1 MWGIRDGGRVLVS
14 RTITAPPLRRSTRIT
29 RGVPPIKYAWAVVI
43 EPAGL
48 DDEEEDEEWTDL
60 DPDVVAD
67 PERQWDTTKMTVK
80 EAFGCWKGDKVK
92 EAMDEEMRS
101 LIEQGTW
108 ELVPRPPGVN
118 VMKNRWIL
126 NTKFRPDG
134 IVEREKARLVV
145 KGFTQDAGVD
155 YEETYAPVGS
165 YVTARV
171 LLAIAGA
178 LDLDLMQLDVKNAFL
193 HGVLDRDLYMEQ
205 PSYYEDGIPRVC
217 KLVKSLYG
225 LKQSPMLWYE
235 ALDGVLKGAGWKK
248 SRMDE
253 ALYFKSDAEG
263 EMCWLLV
270 YVDDLLA
277 ASRNQSMLGKLRD
290 LLQSAFQLREIS
302 PVHRRFFD
310 GEQPVRVPR
319 TPLSSDPFS
328 VQIFEDVGWQSRQE
342 EEYRQKVG
350 SLQFVA
356 YTTRPDIWFAYSK
369 LGSGQTVRSDR
380 HRRELDR
387 CLAYLVGSRDVAL
400 EFGGGPESLELV
412 GYADADDAGDKQ
424 NRTSTGGYVFVLG
437 GAAISWASQRIRCA
451 TLSSTE
457 SEYVAVWSSP
467 PLVLCELGSSLYT
480 LATEPPHVAASAQ
493 VSALGQVAASCSC
506 RLLSHQTLLWHHRLG
521 HTFLPRLR
529 GMHSRLLVSGLPRSL
544 PPLPPSPAP
553 PCLPCVEGRQHAAPH
568 SSSFSPDDCSP
579 ADSPHGRDLPILSLH
594 SDRSGEFS
602 SNLFRDFCRGE
613 GILQSF
619 TLPDSPQQNG
629 IAECRIGLV
638 MEPRVSL
645 PETSPTLRWT
655 GEVGDASLFQF
666 YHRTSRRVFPSQ
678 DVTFDESVPFYR
690 LFHYRSAP
698 PPPPP
703 LFLAPDPPP
712 VDPLPPQGPA
722 PSGVSQVD
730 PLPGPAP
737 VRVAVSSGAA
747 RATASGGAASGG
759 VGPGGAASRG
769 AGPGGAESEGA
780 ETGGAEPWG
789 VEPGGGEPGGA
800 EPEGVEPGGSAS
812 EGADSGGAEPQGAA
826 SSGDSAG
833 ASPRLSPLQLREWLV
848 RRARLCT
855 RAGGA
860 GVATEAGVPGG
871 TAITGPGGAH
881 TRATGAG
888 SSGAGGAGAGGAR
901 VGGAGAGGAGVGGRG
916 VGGVG
921 ARGAGAVDPCG
932 AVRPRPYFI
941 PLLQQSRP
949 PLQPASP
956 LPAPYPYTEQS
967 GGLTERRELASHP
980 VSPVR
985 TARLV
990 PCTRPPPVPGTH
1002 AMTLCLSSVP
1012 LRVPLPAPPESS
1024 LPEVPDPESDRA
1036 RAASPTVSHLLAT
1049 AVTDTSSESAAAS
1062 ALVAELLEF
1071 AAACCLDVATALV
1084 ADSASASP
1092 PSVGGECALG
1102 TDVLEDRQEDF
1113 ECIAAAVPRFAS
1125 LLLAP
1130 EGDPDAPDIPTP
1142 RSYVEGITGPYSSQ
1156 WQATMDGEMA
1166 FLKSTGT
1173 FVDEFPPPG
1182 ANIVDGMWIFRG
1194 VDYFQTFSPTPRM
1207 TSLRVLLHVAAQR
1220 DYELHSLDLS
1230 TAFLQGSLHE
1240 EIRLH
1245 HPPGFTESFPAGTK
1259 WSLRRPV
1266 YGLRQAPREWHDT
1279 LRTTLAAL
1287 GFAPATAD
1295 PSLFLRTDTS
1305 LPPFYVLVHVDDLV
1319 FATAHTEALTIVK
1332 SELQKRHTCTDLRE
1346 LRSYLGLQ
1354 ITWDR
1359 ARRTITLTQFFKY

>member
-467 PLVLCELGSSLYT
+467 PLVLCELGEYRC
-480 LATEPPHVAASAQ
+480 PPGYDGHYRHSWESA
-493 VSALGQVAASCSC
+493 C
-506 RLLSHQTLLWHHRLG
+506 
-521 HTFLPRLR
+521 
-529 GMHSRLLVSGLPRSL
+529 
-544 PPLPPSPAP
+544 
-553 PCLPCVEGRQHAAPH
+553 PCLPCRPRLLRLAFLASRGGSTPLLTPPRFLPTTAPLQTLH
-568 SSSFSPDDCSP
+568 MVVKGQVVDVLIPWICTVRLQLRERF
-579 ADSPHGRDLPILSLH
+579 GQDLPILSLH

-638 MEPRVSL
+638 MEVARISMIHAAAPHFLWPFAVWGSRAFVRDMSTDKLSARAIPYVFLGFVS
-645 PETSPTLRWT
+645 
-655 GEVGDASLFQF
+655 D
-666 YHRTSRRVFPSQ
+666 

-881 TRATGAG
+881 TRGTGATG
-888 SSGAGGAGAGGAR
+888 SGAGGAGAGGAR

-941 PLLQQSRP
+941 PLLQ
-949 PLQPASP
+949 QPASP

-1182 ANIVDGMWIFRG
+1182 ANIVDGMWIFRVMPAG
-1194 VDYFQTFSPTPRM
+1194 FSACLQGALRC
-1207 TSLRVLLHVAAQR
+1207 SRLHLRVLLHVAAQR